1 MASDTSFERYH
12 RATHKGARNDTAAV
26 TEARSNLVRSGSDLN
41 RRLALELDASTRP
54 LRQRTLTSD
63 RKHANTSCLDRCLAR
78 SFYWAQI
85 LLLAW
90 LVAADMYLLLT

>member
-1 MASDTSFERYH
+1 M
-12 RATHKGARNDTAAV
+12 
-26 TEARSNLVRSGSDLN
+26 RSGSDLN